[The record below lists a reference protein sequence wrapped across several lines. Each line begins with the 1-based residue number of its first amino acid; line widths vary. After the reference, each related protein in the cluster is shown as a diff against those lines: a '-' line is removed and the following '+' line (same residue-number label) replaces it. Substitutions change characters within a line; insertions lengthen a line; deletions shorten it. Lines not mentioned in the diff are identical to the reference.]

1 MGGESC
7 RRGVFLSLF
16 ESGSGGVR
24 ALVLLL
30 LAATAMGDEVTVMG
44 LADHAK
50 LSFAS

>member
-1 MGGESC
+1 VGGESC

-30 LAATAMGDEVTVMG
+30 AATAMGDEVTVMG